1 MAFEDYDE
9 YEQSEQVRKWLRE
22 NGRDR
27 KALGAF
33 DVNCARTFIQHS
45 YIGRELLPSTNN
57 NYMTFFVSLW
67 NWFKDSGF
75 TATNPFKEV
84 KRMRTDPD
92 RSGTRRPP
100 TLEERALI
108 RPYLA
113 KRPRFNAFCML
124 CFHCAIR
131 PNEAFQLKPE
141 NFHLEQQSI
150 TVPGRIA
157 KNRRTQG
164 VAVPDVMMPLLRALQ
179 LHKQHPDHFVFSTGF
194 RPGAKQKDSRDSGKA
209 WSKLREAT
217 GLPKAVTLYQLKH
230 AGGEQLSRDG
240 IGEVDLMN
248 HFRHHDLA
256 ETSIYTKRNYAEG
269 VRTVVHKASEF

>member
-1 MAFEDYDE
+1 
-9 YEQSEQVRKWLRE
+9 
-22 NGRDR
+22 
-27 KALGAF
+27 
-33 DVNCARTFIQHS
+33 
-45 YIGRELLPSTNN
+45 
-57 NYMTFFVSLW
+57 
-67 NWFKDSGF
+67 
-75 TATNPFKEV
+75 
-84 KRMRTDPD
+84 
-92 RSGTRRPP
+92 
-100 TLEERALI
+100 
-108 RPYLA
+108 
-113 KRPRFNAFCML
+113 ML